1 MQMTLFSFYRKE
13 VQKKRSGSDYN
24 PITNTLL
31 LYIDNHMEQSLPF
44 QEICNQLNIDYKYAS
59 NCFKKDIG
67 LGFNKYFTNKKMN
80 AAKQKLET
88 TDMQIQEIAE
98 SLGYNNAY
106 YFTRT
111 FKSAFGLTPAE
122 HRKKSVSNH

>member
-1 MQMTLFSFYRKE
+1 MYLLYFLQQN
-13 VQKKRSGSDYN
+13 QKKRSGADYSSK
-24 PITNTLL
+24 TNTLL
-31 LYIDNHMEQSLPF
+31 LYIDNHMRQSLPF
-44 QEICNQLNIDYKYAS
+44 QEICTQLEIDYKYAS

-67 LGFNKYFTNKKMN
+67 RGFNKYFTNRKMEV
-80 AAKQKLET
+80 AKQKLET

-111 FKSAFGLTPAE
+111 FKSAFSVTPAE
-122 HRKKSVSNH
+122 HRRQSFSNQ